1 MQVPVAEDEL
11 IDVKSILDG
20 EQVLTSCNGEMRLIG
35 TAVIPDDFERSM
47 TMIVGSSGNNVL
59 HQGSAELD
67 ESRIR
72 GIYSDSV
79 VLQTASGG
87 LCELAMF
94 DAGTAEKPPAPAK
107 PKQKKK
113 KPARPSANRNAGLT
127 PEELEAG
134 ITMRSPTLVHIGREL
149 FSKVL
154 DNPEN
159 LTGSATVT
167 PKIERGRF
175 MGLRIGVM
183 RPHGAVHELGMLAG
197 DIIENIDGK
206 QLPSTDAVLKALTSL
221 RTADGFTV
229 AVQRYGQTLNIRYN
243 IDKPKDP

>member
-1 MQVPVAEDEL
+1 MRVPVAEDEL
-11 IDVKSILDG
+11 IDVESILDG

-47 TMIVGSSGNNVL
+47 TMIVGSS
-59 HQGSAELD
+59 
-67 ESRIR
+67 
-72 GIYSDSV
+72 
-79 VLQTASGG
+79 
-87 LCELAMF
+87 
-94 DAGTAEKPPAPAK
+94 
-107 PKQKKK
+107 
-113 KPARPSANRNAGLT
+113 ANRNAGLT

-134 ITMRSPTLVHIGREL
+134 ITMRSPTLVHIDREL

-154 DNPEN
+154 DNPEK

-206 QLPSTDAVLKALTSL
+206 QLPSTGAVLKALTSL

-229 AVQRYGQTLNIRYN
+229 AVQRRGQTLNIRYN
-243 IDKPKDP
+243 IDSPKDP